1 VRPEDLAKKRQK
13 LKRASKH
20 PVLVLSGA
28 TGKGVSEAMAALY
41 AVIKEER
48 DKAAAPKAEEA
59 YSP

>member
-1 VRPEDLAKKRQK
+1 MRRLQTDVIDIYQIHWPDPNTAIEETA
-13 LKRASKH
+13 
-20 PVLVLSGA
+20 
-28 TGKGVSEAMAALY
+28 EAMAALY